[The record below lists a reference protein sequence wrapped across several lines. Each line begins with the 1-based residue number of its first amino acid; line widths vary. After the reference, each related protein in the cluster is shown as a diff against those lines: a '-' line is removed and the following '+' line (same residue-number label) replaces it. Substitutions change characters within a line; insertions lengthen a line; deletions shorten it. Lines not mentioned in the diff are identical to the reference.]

1 MQDFFITY
9 RAEIIFIH
17 VISAVVW
24 VGGMIGMRLA
34 AHFGFLEVNPPKERL
49 KVTAIALKRLFYM
62 VLPFVILLAATG
74 AIITIGYGIKHTDFH
89 YLTHIKEAIWTI
101 MFINLIAMIIRRN
114 KAQKALE
121 NDDIELA
128 KTQLGLIGKAMV
140 PINIILGI
148 TEIILGVA
156 LRVNL

>member
-1 MQDFFITY
+1 MQEFFMEY
-9 RAEIIFIH
+9 RGEIIFIH
-17 VISAVVW
+17 VISAVIW
-24 VGGMIGMRLA
+24 VGGMIGMRFA
-34 AHFGFLEVNPPKERL
+34 AHFGFLEVNPPKDRL

-62 VLPFVILLAATG
+62 VLPFVLLLAATG
-74 AIITIGYGIKHTDFH
+74 AIMAIAYGLKYTDFN

-114 KAQKALE
+114 KAERALE

-128 KTQLGLIGKAMV
+128 KKQLALIGKAMV
-140 PINIILGI
+140 PVNIILGI